1 MSRGPIDTPMLAQI
15 RHTYGAAASGDNP
28 GLQIKR
34 MGTPDE
40 VAKLI
45 AFLLSDES
53 SYTTGACYTVDGG
66 LSA

>member
-1 MSRGPIDTPMLAQI
+1 MLAKLRPQF
-15 RHTYGAAASGDNP
+15 GARASGDNP
-28 GLQIKR
+28 GLQLKR

-66 LSA
+66 FTA

>member
-1 MSRGPIDTPMLAQI
+1 MLA
-15 RHTYGAAASGDNP
+15 RLRPTYGAAASGENAE
-28 GLQIKR
+28 LQIKR

-40 VAKLI
+40 VARLI

-66 LSA
+66 FTA